1 MRRLC
6 RLVEKAF
13 IDHRQKILLAYLVVA
28 ACAFLH
34 PVYIVFKFT
43 YFAVFIPDGLQS
55 VFGIT
60 GNECDGA
67 SLLQLINVVK
77 RQSISNEILTD
88 FVHEWPSIMI
98 VIPILFLVLINR
110 NGFVP
115 CFLNIWKRGVHWAA
129 GVAFCIVVT
138 GGVCFAAME
147 TIQYLISSPEAFP
160 PDQLVRETLR
170 TDFAAAFEQV
180 LLRRKTLAICTIIHG
195 FIIIGTIVSVLSIPF
210 LRIIWMPRYVV
221 HGKATETGPLMQRKG
236 D

>member
-1 MRRLC
+1 MTG
-6 RLVEKAF
+6 V
-13 IDHRQKILLAYLVVA
+13 QT
-28 ACAFLH
+28 CAL
-34 PVYIVFKFT
+34 
-43 YFAVFIPDGLQS
+43 
-55 VFGIT
+55 
-60 GNECDGA
+60 
-67 SLLQLINVVK
+67 
-77 RQSISNEILTD
+77 
-88 FVHEWPSIMI
+88 
-98 VIPILFLVLINR
+98 PILNR

-147 TIQYLISSPEAFP
+147 TIQYLLSSPEAFP
-160 PDQLVRETLR
+160 PDQLVRETLH

-195 FIIIGTIVSVLSIPF
+195 VIIIGTIVSVLSIPF

-221 HGKATETGPLMQRKG
+221 HGKATETGPSMQRKG